1 LRVVCA
7 SHQSLRTMIARG
19 EFRQDLYYRLN
30 GLTLELPPL
39 AERAD
44 KQQLIRKILVA
55 ESEDERPL
63 SIETDAFDCLCR
75 YAWPGNIRELRNV
88 IRTALAISDGGVVRL
103 IDLPSEVRCGSAAR
117 GARKKPAPEMLQA
130 VGEPALKPIALAE
143 RRALLEA
150 IRASEGNMVRAA
162 QALRISRS
170 SLYRRCRQLQVPIR

>member
-1 LRVVCA
+1 MLEEREVLPLGSDRPIKVDLRVVCA

-19 EFRQDLYYRLN
+19 EFREDLYYRLN
-30 GLTLELPPL
+30 GLTLELPSL
-39 AERAD
+39 AGRAD

-103 IDLPSEVRCGSAAR
+103 IDLPSEVRMR
-117 GARKKPAPEMLQA
+117 GC
-130 VGEPALKPIALAE
+130 
-143 RRALLEA
+143 RAQ
-150 IRASEGNMVRAA
+150 RAKESSPRTGAGR
-162 QALRISRS
+162 SRS
-170 SLYRRCRQLQVPIR
+170 CFETHRTGGAQNTLGGHCRP